1 MNSDETSDGIR
12 SAMTPTG
19 AISQIWF
26 RTGSSHVTPDVGLWR
41 ADEGVAGLFLG
52 HAALFAD
59 FLGVPSGLGNAVNA
73 ECRVDDYLLDAFCV
87 ASLAEYGATG
97 QGIQRALTV
106 GFIATALVLLDRAG
120 RPVPAGV
127 APEQQAAWAA
137 LRDQHSAVMPR

>member
-1 MNSDETSDGIR
+1 MSSDDASDGIR
-12 SAMTPTG
+12 FAITPTG

-26 RTGSSHVTPDVGLWR
+26 RTGSSHVAPEAGLWR
-41 ADEGVAGLFLG
+41 ADDRVAGLFLG

-59 FLGVPSGLGNAVNA
+59 FLGVPSGIGNIVNG
-73 ECRVDDYLLDAFCV
+73 ECPVDGSLLDAFCV
-87 ASLAEYGATG
+87 ASLAEYGATV

-120 RPVPAGV
+120 RPVPTCV